1 MPESPRLTKLRKI
14 VADHQSA
21 KIDGV
26 LMDALTARAILQCYV
41 RGGGVTRRV
50 IESKPIHKV
59 AACAWQAVRAS
70 RRENA

>member
-1 MPESPRLTKLRKI
+1 MSESPRLTKLRKI
-14 VADHQSA
+14 VSDHQAA

-26 LMDALTARAILQCYV
+26 LVDALTADVIVKCYV
-41 RGGGVTRRV
+41 RGGDVTRRV